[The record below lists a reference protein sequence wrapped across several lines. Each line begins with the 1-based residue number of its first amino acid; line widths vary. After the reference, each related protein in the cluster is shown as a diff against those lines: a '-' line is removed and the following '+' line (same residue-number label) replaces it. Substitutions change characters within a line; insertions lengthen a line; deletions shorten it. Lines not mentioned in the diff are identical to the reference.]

1 MRMSKTLTRVST
13 KTHTRRLGRKPFQ
26 ERIKRRQQ
34 QLAEEQQT
42 EIEQQNAQLEK
53 EFEIGMF
60 TVRTANETM
69 RQAAIMK
76 EPAKLYDEFWYEGEM
91 GCLYADSNVGKSV
104 LAVQIAN
111 DIAKRGMRVLYFD
124 FEQSIKQFENRYKD
138 DQDGTPYK
146 FPENFYRLS
155 MNGLGVCCKA
165 EELADEIISHIEK
178 CVKETQ
184 AKVVIIDN
192 LTWIV
197 NTGRSVQMAG
207 ELMKRLDALKREYG
221 LSMLILAHTTKRNM
235 SRAITQNDL
244 GGSKMIFNFIDS
256 AFAIGMSAKDPKIRY
271 VKQMKVRFSEMK
283 YGSDNVML
291 CVIDKKDKFLQFLTE
306 GYDEESNHL
315 KKLKAQDK
323 QATKAQIK
331 ALRAEGKSYRDIAKI
346 LGMSS
351 STVERWDKE

>member
-1 MRMSKTLTRVST
+1 
-13 KTHTRRLGRKPFQ
+13 
-26 ERIKRRQQ
+26 
-34 QLAEEQQT
+34 
-42 EIEQQNAQLEK
+42 
-53 EFEIGMF
+53 
-60 TVRTANETM
+60 M

-155 MNGLGVCCKA
+155 MNGLRVCCKA

-244 GGSKMIFNFIDS
+244 VGSKMIFNFIDS
-256 AFAIGMSAKDPKIRY
+256 AFAIGMSAKTP
-271 VKQMKVRFSEMK
+271 RF
-283 YGSDNVML
+283 D
-291 CVIDKKDKFLQFLTE
+291 T
-306 GYDEESNHL
+306 
-315 KKLKAQDK
+315 
-323 QATKAQIK
+323 
-331 ALRAEGKSYRDIAKI
+331 
-346 LGMSS
+346 SS
-351 STVERWDKE
+351 R